1 MNIKRKNLQ
10 RAHFHFQFY
19 AAQHSVQWSGGHA
32 ARLLSLF
39 RDFEFSR
46 FHTESR
52 PTRLRLTQAV
62 GQHYSGRF
70 HSQMEHHTDEKEV
83 FMNRDKK
90 MILGYIV
97 GGILIIVLVPSIIY
111 GITSLCDSVYRIEVI
126 QNAVIRW
133 IVLMI
138 LLGTGSAYG
147 IWSVIIQN
155 TVGQGGPVEIGN
167 IEISP
172 KTKNLVV
179 SGPYKYTRNPML
191 FGTFLM
197 YLAFA
202 FFMNSITAVLIVSA
216 IFVFMLT
223 VVVKMEE
230 KRLLNDF
237 GKPYEEYRKKVSMFI
252 PWFQRKIE

>member
-1 MNIKRKNLQ
+1 
-10 RAHFHFQFY
+10 
-19 AAQHSVQWSGGHA
+19 
-32 ARLLSLF
+32 
-39 RDFEFSR
+39 
-46 FHTESR
+46 
-52 PTRLRLTQAV
+52 
-62 GQHYSGRF
+62 
-70 HSQMEHHTDEKEV
+70 
-83 FMNRDKK
+83 MNRDKK

-97 GGILIIVLVPSIIY
+97 GGFLVIVLVPSIIY
-111 GITSLCDSVYRIEVI
+111 ITTSLFDSVYRIEII

-133 IVLMI
+133 IIIMI
-138 LLGTGSAYG
+138 LLVIGLVYG

-155 TVGQGGPVEIGN
+155 TIGQGGPVEIGN

-191 FGTFLM
+191 FGTLLI

-202 FFMNSITAVLIVSA
+202 LFINSITSVVLVSA

-230 KRLLNDF
+230 KRLLKDF
-237 GKPYEEYRKKVSMFI
+237 GKQYEEYQKKVSMFI